1 MCVCVCVCVVVVV
14 VKELPGI
21 MAGILFIMLSFLL
34 LLLLLNTLCY
44 AKRKGIDVSTNLH
57 VGFSRYMDIFRSVQ
71 SVMSDSL

>member
-1 MCVCVCVCVVVVV
+1 MCVCVCVVVVV

-44 AKRKGIDVSTNLH
+44 AKRKGIDVCLIFVDNDEFQNL
-57 VGFSRYMDIFRSVQ
+57 
-71 SVMSDSL
+71 SLDLEALY